1 MRPIKR
7 VGDVDQSEFEHTYQS
22 ALSLNYPYD
31 NDLCQQYE
39 YHSCN
44 KYYDIILSIG

>member
-1 MRPIKR
+1 MLTN
-7 VGDVDQSEFEHTYQS
+7 QEFEHACQS
-22 ALSLNYPYD
+22 AMSLNSSYD

-39 YHSCN
+39 YDSCN